1 MNCRQACEPPMKT
14 THLVTVLGRELSVR
28 SSASADKVQA
38 VESFVNTRLQEIGSA
53 LKNGDAQLV
62 LMLAL
67 LNTSEELLEL
77 RNSSERA
84 ASIDVSLQRLIDKLE
99 KA

>member
-1 MNCRQACEPPMKT
+1 MKT

-28 SSASADKVQA
+28 SSASAEKVQA
-38 VESFVNTRLQEIGSA
+38 VESFVNARLHEIGSA

-67 LNTSEELLEL
+67 LNTGEELLEL
-77 RNSSERA
+77 RNSLEQA
-84 ASIDVSLQRLIDKLE
+84 GTIDVSLQQLIEKLE

>member
-1 MNCRQACEPPMKT
+1 MKT
-14 THLVTVLGRELSVR
+14 THLVTVLGREFSVR

-38 VESFVNTRLQEIGSA
+38 VESFVNARLHEIGSA
-53 LKNGDAQLV
+53 LKSGDAQLV

-77 RNSSERA
+77 RRSAERD
-84 ASIDVSLQRLIDKLE
+84 ASVDVSVRRLLEKLE
-99 KA
+99 KT

>member
-1 MNCRQACEPPMKT
+1 MKT